1 MNINQFSYKAPDKE
15 TLRQMEEYYYDNH
28 SIRDV
33 AKKFNTTE
41 MKIRV
46 LRDKGLVRMER
57 TPEQKRLFNS
67 VKHVGIK
74 HSEKTKKKLS
84 LIRKKWISEN
94 PDKSPYIFSHKSR
107 GETYP
112 EKYFRE
118 WMEKESIPFH
128 QEYKFKLYSFDFLV
142 NNRIDLEIDGGQH
155 KNDKRIIEHDIKRD
169 NKSKDA
175 GFIVYRIMWSDY
187 QKLNQEEK
195 SNFLL
200 ELKSFL
206 LNESNPIPEFVIKKN
221 TRLRKRKYEKKVK
234 SIKYIKHKIDKRLYQ
249 YDYRALMS
257 LELYKG
263 GDTIE
268 QICKT
273 FCVKRN
279 VVYGW
284 IQSVADGWVKKKMDD
299 NRAKHSSK
307 ATKKLVPISQ
317 KQQAISLLKQGMSY
331 CEVGKKF
338 NVSDNAIRK
347 WVKSLGENPKHFGR
361 DGKKNKFSNLS

>member
-1 MNINQFSYKAPDKE
+1 MKVNQFSYKAPDEE

-84 LIRKKWISEN
+84 LIRKQWISEN
-94 PDKSPYIFSHKSR
+94 PDKSPYIVSHKSR

-118 WMEKESIPFH
+118 WMEKENIPFQ
-128 QEYKFKLYSFDFLV
+128 QEYRFKLYAFDFLV
-142 NNRIDLEIDGGQH
+142 NERIDLEIDGDQH

-175 GFIVYRIMWSDY
+175 GFIVYRIMWSNY
-187 QKLNQEEK
+187 QKLSQCERE
-195 SNFLL
+195 SFLC

-206 LNESNPIPEFVIKKN
+206 MNNSNPIPQFVIKKKQPKI
-221 TRLRKRKYEKKVK
+221 RIKKHQPKKVV
-234 SIKYIKHKIDKRLYQ
+234 IKQEDPRKKE
-249 YDYRALMS
+249 ALKM
-257 LELYKG
+257 L
-263 GDTIE
+263 
-268 QICKT
+268 
-273 FCVKRN
+273 N
-279 VVYGW
+279 YG
-284 IQSVADGWVKKKMDD
+284 K
-299 NRAKHSSK
+299 
-307 ATKKLVPISQ
+307 
-317 KQQAISLLKQGMSY
+317 SY
-331 CEVGKKF
+331 CEVAREFK
-338 NVSDNAIRK
+338 VSDNAIRK
-347 WVKSLGENPKHFGR
+347 WVKSLGLNPRHYGR
-361 DGKKNKFSNLS
+361 DGKKNKQRVCSSAV